1 MKILGIETSCD
12 ETGVAVYDK
21 KENIILTE
29 QIFTQASKHAEYG
42 GVVPELA
49 SRDHIPKLL
58 PLITMALNEAKLSS
72 KDLDGIAYTSGPGLR
87 GPLLTGAALAHSLGL
102 GWNKP
107 CVGINHMEAHLLVNL
122 LERPPPIFPFLTL
135 LISGGHCLL
144 IKATDIG
151 KYEILGQTRDDAVG
165 EAFDKVAKL
174 LGLNYPGGP
183 EIEKMAKQGN
193 PLSFD
198 LPRPMTKKDNLDF
211 SFSGLK
217 TAVYYLVKKQ
227 KKINTEF
234 IANISASF
242 QNAVSETLVKKCNTA
257 LLKQNLS
264 QLVVGGGVAANQY
277 IRDAFRRELN
287 GVDLFFPKPERCT
300 DNGAMVAVAGSYRI
314 QGAELE
320 TSIKIRPRWS
330 LSEI

>member
-1 MKILGIETSCD
+1 
-12 ETGVAVYDK
+12 
-21 KENIILTE
+21 
-29 QIFTQASKHAEYG
+29 
-42 GVVPELA
+42 
-49 SRDHIPKLL
+49 
-58 PLITMALNEAKLSS
+58 MALNEAKLSS

-227 KKINTEF
+227 KNINTEF

>member
-1 MKILGIETSCD
+1 M
-12 ETGVAVYDK
+12 
-21 KENIILTE
+21 
-29 QIFTQASKHAEYG
+29 
-42 GVVPELA
+42 
-49 SRDHIPKLL
+49 
-58 PLITMALNEAKLSS
+58 
-72 KDLDGIAYTSGPGLR
+72 
-87 GPLLTGAALAHSLGL
+87 
-102 GWNKP
+102 
-107 CVGINHMEAHLLVNL
+107 
-122 LERPPPIFPFLTL
+122 
-135 LISGGHCLL
+135 
-144 IKATDIG
+144 
-151 KYEILGQTRDDAVG
+151 
-165 EAFDKVAKL
+165 
-174 LGLNYPGGP
+174 
-183 EIEKMAKQGN
+183 
-193 PLSFD
+193 
-198 LPRPMTKKDNLDF
+198 
-211 SFSGLK
+211 
-217 TAVYYLVKKQ
+217 VKKQ
-227 KKINTEF
+227 KNINTEF